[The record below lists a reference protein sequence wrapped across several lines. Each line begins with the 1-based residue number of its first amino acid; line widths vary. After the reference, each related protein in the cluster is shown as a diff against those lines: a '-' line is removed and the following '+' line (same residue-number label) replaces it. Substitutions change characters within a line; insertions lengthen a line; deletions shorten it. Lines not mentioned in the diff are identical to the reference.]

1 MIDFKGYKYALEDI
15 NNIFIWF
22 NENPILEFEGYRI
35 DGELFLIGTH
45 HLHIN
50 PDYKE
55 EEKMIYTQEMY
66 DNKELPKIGMK
77 FLFGQVENDSRIS
90 EFVGEEVIVIGVC
103 DSGDNK
109 IITFKHKVL
118 GFGCGVYFI
127 NSWVEPIDTRTD
139 EEKATDDL
147 IDFFRAN
154 IIGRKS
160 DLLLE
165 AIKDNQIHGV
175 TFTESK

>member
-1 MIDFKGYKYALEDI
+1 
-15 NNIFIWF
+15 
-22 NENPILEFEGYRI
+22 
-35 DGELFLIGTH
+35 
-45 HLHIN
+45 
-50 PDYKE
+50 
-55 EEKMIYTQEMY
+55 
-66 DNKELPKIGMK
+66 MK
-77 FLFGQVENDSRIS
+77 
-90 EFVGEEVIVIGVC
+90 
-103 DSGDNK
+103 
-109 IITFKHKVL
+109 
-118 GFGCGVYFI
+118 
-127 NSWVEPIDTRTD
+127 PIDTRTD